1 MERDLEHLYPIL
13 LPGNV
18 WARPGGVP
26 TPKNIFASVE
36 KLGKICE
43 FTFYENKNQRK
54 SLTNSILV
62 IVSLPNLKLV

>member
-1 MERDLEHLYPIL
+1 
-13 LPGNV
+13 V

-26 TPKNIFASVE
+26 TPKNMFASVE

-54 SLTNSILV
+54 SLTNSLLV
-62 IVSLPNLKLV
+62 IVSLPNSKLV